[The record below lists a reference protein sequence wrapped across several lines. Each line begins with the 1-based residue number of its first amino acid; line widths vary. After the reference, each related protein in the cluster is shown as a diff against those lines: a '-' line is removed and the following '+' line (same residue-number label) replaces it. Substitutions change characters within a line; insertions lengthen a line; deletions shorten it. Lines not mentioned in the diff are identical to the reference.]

1 MVLQVCFRAIVGL
14 LLGAT
19 GLIIG
24 SSIDSRVSGPEFIPW
39 NFTIATIGLLLGSI
53 LVPYAIIIP
62 IQKLKQLP
70 TSSITLGIAG
80 LLVGLLAAALLTVSL
95 GRIPGV
101 AGVAVPIIASLA
113 LGTLGIILFM
123 NRQDLLIFNL
133 SSSFTSSKSRHP
145 SRNLILLDTSAIID
159 GRITDVAAT
168 GFLTGVLGVPQFI
181 LNELQHIADSSD
193 PLRRTRGRRGLEVLH
208 KLRDDSDLTVEIIDR
223 EVRNGVEVDGML
235 VQTAREMGAAILTT
249 DYNLN
254 RVAGLQGVSVLN
266 VNDLANALKPVVLP
280 GEEMPIKVIQ
290 EGREPGQGVGFLDD
304 GTMVVI
310 ESGKRFINSHL
321 DVAVTRI
328 LQTAAG
334 RIIFA
339 QPKTEG
345 R

>member
-1 MVLQVCFRAIVGL
+1 MIFQVCFRAIVGL
-14 LLGAT
+14 VLGGT
-19 GLIIG
+19 GLVIG
-24 SSIDSRVSGPEFIPW
+24 SSVDSRISGPEFIPW

-53 LVPYAIIIP
+53 LVPYAIIVP
-62 IQKLKQLP
+62 IQRMKQLP
-70 TSSITLGIAG
+70 GSSITLGITG
-80 LLVGLLAAALLTVSL
+80 LLVGLLVAALLTVSL

-101 AGVAVPIIASLA
+101 AGVAVPIVASLA
-113 LGTLGIILFM
+113 LGTLGVILFV
-123 NRQDLLIFNL
+123 NRQDLLIFNF
-133 SSSFTSSKSRHP
+133 SNTFTSSKPRNT

-208 KLRDDSDLTVEIIDR
+208 KLRDDSDLTIEIIDR
-223 EVRNGVEVDGML
+223 EVRNGLDVDAML

-254 RVAGLQGVSVLN
+254 RVAGLQGVYILN

-310 ESGKRFINSHL
+310 ESGRRFINSHL

-339 QPKTEG
+339 QPKTES